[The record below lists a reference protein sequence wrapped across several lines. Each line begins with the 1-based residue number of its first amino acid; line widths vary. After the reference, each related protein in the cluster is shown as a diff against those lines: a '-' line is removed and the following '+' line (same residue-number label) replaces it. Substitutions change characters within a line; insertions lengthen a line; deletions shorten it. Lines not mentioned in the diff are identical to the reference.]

1 MRLNPIELVVK
12 QKTCAFRFQAG
23 FGNIVLLNGKKS
35 DVFIRNATDAVGDCS
50 AVQNLAGRRRDAC
63 EDPTDFAA
71 LLFAAI
77 VAATVGHAAEAGQR
91 SNRTVDDAHHF
102 AKGDRV
108 STLEKHI
115 TT

>member
-1 MRLNPIELVVK
+1 
-12 QKTCAFRFQAG
+12 
-23 FGNIVLLNGKKS
+23 
-35 DVFIRNATDAVGDCS
+35 
-50 AVQNLAGRRRDAC
+50 
-63 EDPTDFAA
+63 TDFAA

-91 SNRTVDDAHHF
+91 SNRTVDNAHHF

-115 TT
+115 TTRLAAPAHHDAMVLQVEKDLLQELLWNALLLGDFGDELRVVISMRAGQRDQGPQRVFCLL